1 MARSRLIRPR
11 RKGLP
16 ILWIVSVLMIL
27 GAIGL
32 FINELLNFTGQE
44 DRLPIG
50 VIAGGVAIGNMTD
63 LEAQTIIEGAYSAP
77 VTLYY
82 NDSPIN
88 LIPDEIGFDVNTDVM
103 IANARASG
111 ETGAGFWGRFFNYM
125 IGQQSSVLQ
134 EIPLVADYQVN
145 ALRSRLN
152 EIATVY
158 DTEGSTFTT
167 DLSTLTISTDG
178 AGEQLNIEA
187 ALDII
192 DSALTRPNNRA
203 VALPIVGGEAEIASI
218 DALEELILDYL
229 DSVGYIYDGQN
240 SVASIF
246 ILDLITGQEIN
257 IQGDIA
263 YTGASTI
270 KVGIMM
276 DLYRNIDRE
285 MNRDEA
291 FLMANSML
299 CSNNSSSNTIM
310 QTYLGSGDIF
320 SGLASV
326 TNMYQRIGA
335 NNTYLTAP
343 LVDGSANQQFG
354 SIAAPQTNTNP
365 AYDTDSDP
373 YNQTTAEDMGSL
385 YSLIYDCA
393 QYGSGLMTIY
403 PNGEYT
409 QNECQQMIEL
419 MSANDLE
426 RLLQAGLPSGTRIS
440 HKNGWLPAD
449 FSQGITGATT
459 GDAGIVYSPNGR
471 DYVIAVY
478 FWEAGETT
486 GFNRWETIEE
496 ISRATWNYFNPE
508 NLISSRRTDLPNNA
522 NECLRVAADGT
533 VTNYNY
539 LPPYDAIDLDNIDG
553 WRNGTATTPQPLPGE
568 Q

>member
-16 ILWIVSVLMIL
+16 ILLIVSVLMIL

-533 VTNYNY
+533 VANYNY